1 MKKQALRA
9 ASILTL
15 SIAVVLSGCGDDSD
29 EGGGGGESGT
39 GAGTSGGDAGN
50 GGDSG
55 SSGEGGASGSAGEG
69 GASGSAGEGGA
80 SGSAGE
86 GGTSGEGG
94 AGGGGAG
101 GMGGGNTD
109 DTPITERESDGTFE
123 CSLGQD
129 LVNYKPTTW
138 NYTGGNIVVTST
150 GDTWVVRVQA
160 EEAAPFTPG
169 PFSFLI
175 SPIDASGEIAE
186 GTTVDVGDIDMVSNP
201 RGIALDDGALA
212 ALWVESGALWFVALD
227 GDGAV
232 TVEPKM
238 IAEDSSLANIYQLQV
253 ARTAAG
259 KIAAVW
265 NNDMNTPHIA
275 VTDDTGAVAEVE
287 AFPEQAGYTPRIIA
301 AGDGFAVMWKSFD
314 PDFMDPSNVF
324 FARLDDAGALDGEA
338 VQLTDYD
345 ELVYGSSFGGS
356 DLTLLPVGDGFL
368 VAWGEGDNGDLDTGM
383 GAYTVVR
390 VQALDGEGQPQGESA
405 LIAEMELDVDQV
417 EPSLVQ
423 WDEDTV
429 ALLWAKGTHIY
440 ICAGCVPDHGINMM
454 LLDPTTLTPRSN
466 IVEVTPEMGGLLGRT
481 HAVSGADL
489 LLTVG
494 IQFHVHFEPGFAAFH
509 CE

>member
-1 MKKQALRA
+1 MKKLALRA

-15 SIAVVLSGCGDDSD
+15 SIAVVSSGCGDDSD
-29 EGGGGGESGT
+29 DGGGGASGT
-39 GAGTSGGDAGN
+39 GAGTSGGSAGN
-50 GGDSG
+50 GGSAG
-55 SSGEGGASGSAGEG
+55 SS
-69 GASGSAGEGGA
+69 
-80 SGSAGE
+80 GE

-94 AGGGGAG
+94 ASGASGEGGTSGEGGQGGSAGGGAG

-109 DTPITERESDGTFE
+109 ETPITERESDDAFE
-123 CSLGQD
+123 CSVGQD
-129 LVNYKPTTW
+129 LVSYNPTTW
-138 NYTGGNIVVTST
+138 NYTGGNIVATET
-150 GDTWVVRVQA
+150 GDTWFVRVQA

-169 PFSFLI
+169 PYSFLI
-175 SPIDASGEIAE
+175 SPVDASGEIGE
-186 GTTVDVGDIDMVSNP
+186 GTTVEVGDIDMVTNP
-201 RGIALDDGALA
+201 RGVALEDGALA
-212 ALWVESGALWFVALD
+212 ALWIESGALWFVALD
-227 GDGAV
+227 ADGAV

-238 IAEDSSLANIYQLQV
+238 IASDSSLTNVYQLQL
-253 ARTAAG
+253 ARTVAG

-265 NNDMNTPHIA
+265 NNDTNTPHIA
-275 VTDDTGAVAEVE
+275 VTDDSGATATAV
-287 AFPEQAGYTPRIIA
+287 AFPEQAGYTPRLIA

-324 FARLDDAGALDGEA
+324 FARLDDAGAIDGEP
-338 VQLTDYD
+338 VQLTDYE

-356 DLTLLPVGDGFL
+356 DLTLIPVGDGFL
-368 VAWGEGDNGDLDTGM
+368 VAWGEGNNGDLETGM
-383 GAYTVVR
+383 GAYTVLR

-429 ALLWAKGTHIY
+429 ALLWAKGSHIY
-440 ICAGCVPDHGINMM
+440 ICAGCVPDHSINMM
-454 LLDPTTLTPRSN
+454 LIDPTTLTPRSN
-466 IVEVTPEMGGLLGRT
+466 IVEVSPETGGLLGRT